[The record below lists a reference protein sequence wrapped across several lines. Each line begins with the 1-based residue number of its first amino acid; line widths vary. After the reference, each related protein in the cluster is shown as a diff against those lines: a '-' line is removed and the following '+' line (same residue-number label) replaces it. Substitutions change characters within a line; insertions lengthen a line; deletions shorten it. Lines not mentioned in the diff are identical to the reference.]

1 MASSMSV
8 GYFSCL
14 SGQKLCGY
22 RNEHGVQQTDGLRR
36 PLAATGTS
44 YFSFARPRNPLT
56 RSLSSLALRQIAS
69 NAGLDHRAGGPYLKY
84 LKGTWRPKASGNA
97 RPPRALLAT
106 EQEAQAGVNLGEDDG
121 EAVSLEPQISAA
133 AWEAEEERRL
143 RLSEGGA
150 IAGIPRHEW
159 VK

>member
-1 MASSMSV
+1 MASSPSV
-8 GYFSCL
+8 GYFSRL

-22 RNEHGVQQTDGLRR
+22 GSEHGVQQSDGFRR

-44 YFSFARPRNPLT
+44 YFSLARPRNPLT
-56 RSLSSLALRQIAS
+56 RPLSSLALRQIAS
-69 NAGLDHRAGGPYLKY
+69 NAGLDHRAGGAYLKF
-84 LKGTWRPKASGNA
+84 LKDTRRPKASGSA
-97 RPPRALLAT
+97 RQLRALLAT
-106 EQEAQAGVNLGEDDG
+106 GQEAQAGVNLGKDDG
-121 EAVSLEPQISAA
+121 EAVSLERQTSAA